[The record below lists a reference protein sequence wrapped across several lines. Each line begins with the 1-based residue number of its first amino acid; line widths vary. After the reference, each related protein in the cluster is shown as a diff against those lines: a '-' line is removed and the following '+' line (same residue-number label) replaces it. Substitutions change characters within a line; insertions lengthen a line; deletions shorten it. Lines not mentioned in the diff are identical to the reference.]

1 MFFLCYVPF
10 HLTAPFHTIPRG
22 PESGDRV
29 VHVTVIIFFS
39 RDKDTNCRDSALI
52 LHAPLPRL
60 WYCAGDSGV
69 CSWQKPQ
76 QSRPILC
83 AETLFRTEPYC
94 VWAQKACPHVN
105 TEARTHKHTK
115 KKTTDRFYF
124 ISLFTRRTRCS
135 VELQYGHFPRYFHWF
150 HDQKLR
156 DNFLCLHAI
165 KRYRPDAQ
173 NGVFFFFF

>member
-10 HLTAPFHTIPRG
+10 HLTAPFHTVPRG
-22 PESGDRV
+22 PESGDRL

-39 RDKDTNCRDSALI
+39 RDKDTDCRDSALI

-83 AETLFRTEPYC
+83 AEALFRTKPYC
-94 VWAQKACPHVN
+94 VCAQKACPHVN
-105 TEARTHKHTK
+105 TEQKHPE
-115 KKTTDRFYF
+115 KKTTDRFSF
-124 ISLFTRRTRCS
+124 ISLFPRRIRCS
-135 VELQYGHFPRYFHWF
+135 VELQYDDFTLYFRWF
-150 HDQKLR
+150 HGRKLR
-156 DNFLCLHAI
+156 DNFFVYMPSKNI
-165 KRYRPDAQ
+165 AQ
-173 NGVFFFFF
+173 MPKMAFFF

>member
-39 RDKDTNCRDSALI
+39 RDKDTDCRDSALI

-76 QSRPILC
+76 QSWPILC
-83 AETLFRTEPYC
+83 AEALFLTEPYC
-94 VWAQKACPHVN
+94 VCARKAGPHAN
-105 TEARTHKHTK
+105 TEARAQTYEK
-115 KKTTDRFYF
+115 KKKDNRQVLFYF
-124 ISLFTRRTRCS
+124 FIYSPDQTQRGAPVRFFPALFSLISWP
-135 VELQYGHFPRYFHWF
+135 Q
-150 HDQKLR
+150 
-156 DNFLCLHAI
+156 I
-165 KRYRPDAQ
+165 KR
-173 NGVFFFFF
+173 